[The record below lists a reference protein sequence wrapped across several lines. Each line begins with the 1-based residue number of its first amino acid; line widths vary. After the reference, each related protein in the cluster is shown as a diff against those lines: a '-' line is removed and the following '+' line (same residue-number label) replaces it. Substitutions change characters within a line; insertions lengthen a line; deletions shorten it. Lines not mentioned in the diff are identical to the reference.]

1 MCRLFFGLMLVGAGI
16 GVAQPTVQPQAGA
29 EAKASF
35 EVASIKPRPGP
46 ITFSADPIIRGSR
59 VTGTACTLL
68 DLVTN
73 AYGVRYDRVSGGP
86 AWANSDHYD
95 IAAKAEGEATLTND
109 QARQMLQT

>member
-1 MCRLFFGLMLVGAGI
+1 MCKLLFGLLLAGAG
-16 GVAQPTVQPQAGA
+16 VAAAQSNVQPQPAA

-35 EVASIKPRPGP
+35 EVASIKPHPGP
-46 ITFSADPIIRGSR
+46 ITFSADPMIRGSR

-109 QARQMLQT
+109 QARQM